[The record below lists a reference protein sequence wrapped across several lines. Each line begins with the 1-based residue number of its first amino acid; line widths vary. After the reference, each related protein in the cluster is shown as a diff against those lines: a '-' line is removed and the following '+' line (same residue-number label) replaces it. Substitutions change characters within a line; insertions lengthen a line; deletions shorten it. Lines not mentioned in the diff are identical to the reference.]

1 MIKNWIIGLV
11 FLYGFCQKIT
21 IQFIKIFPKK
31 KENFVCKQ
39 VAAMRL
45 RNTMNDGC
53 RLQTGRCYA
62 ARGIYV
68 DMLFCFGF
76 ESRWD
81 VLFIEGMKRVMLF

>member
-39 VAAMRL
+39 VAATQLGNIMTNRL
-45 RNTMNDGC
+45 SSTTMSPP
-53 RLQTGRCYA
+53 
-62 ARGIYV
+62 RG
-68 DMLFCFGF
+68 L
-76 ESRWD
+76 
-81 VLFIEGMKRVMLF
+81 